1 MMGVALCMI
10 GILSLIIA
18 DIRGPRNAGGEE
30 KGKRENSSGSRSL
43 SYSILLCY
51 MCTLVTLKRT

>member
-30 KGKRENSSGSRSL
+30 KGEL
-43 SYSILLCY
+43 FW
-51 MCTLVTLKRT
+51 